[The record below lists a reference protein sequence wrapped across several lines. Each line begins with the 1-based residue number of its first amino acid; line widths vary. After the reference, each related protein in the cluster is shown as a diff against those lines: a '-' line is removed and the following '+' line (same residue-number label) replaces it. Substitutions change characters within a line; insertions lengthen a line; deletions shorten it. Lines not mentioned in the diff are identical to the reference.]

1 MLRVFGSEYGS
12 GASWLRILLIGQVV
26 NVSVGAAGFV
36 LIMVGRTGWDLLV
49 YASSF
54 TLDIVVAI
62 LLVPH
67 MGPAGAA
74 ISQATTLVFSNVF
87 RLYLVWRFV
96 GIQPYNRHYARL
108 AVPAAVTAAF
118 MLAVHAALS
127 NGVWSLD
134 LIGTAAV
141 GGFVYS
147 TAFLLV
153 GLTPAEKG
161 ALMRVLQRPRT
172 A

>member
-1 MLRVFGSEYGS
+1 MRAHISLNNLCRYSNFFFFNDTATTEIY
-12 GASWLRILLIGQVV
+12 
-26 NVSVGAAGFV
+26 
-36 LIMVGRTGWDLLV
+36 
-49 YASSF
+49 
-54 TLDIVVAI
+54 TLSLHDA
-62 LLVPH
+62 LP
-67 MGPAGAA
+67 

-141 GGFVYS
+141 GGFVYF